1 MLLYM
6 SVIFRQSVSAWKE
19 QTVFKKTEQR
29 ELYGS
34 KKQGRAGWRKLHN

>member
-1 MLLYM
+1 M
-6 SVIFRQSVSAWKE
+6 SVIFRQSVSLWNGQAAFE
-19 QTVFKKTEQR
+19 KKEQR

>member
-1 MLLYM
+1 M
-6 SVIFRQSVSAWKE
+6 SVIFRQSVGLWNE
-19 QTVFKKTEQR
+19 QTTFKKKEQR